1 MRISDTSDSIQIL
14 PNSNNLAELTKLVH
28 NCIFNH
34 KGYNILFLLG
44 WDNTTYRNI
53 QDKILQLRNTE
64 TETIRVIRST
74 QDDIPICLEYF
85 CEDQSAQNV
94 LYTQVS
100 FTFNT
105 LRLIVEKYYYVSI
118 RFKPYKSNL
127 AIVYNSHN
135 ENLQKQLDDF
145 FTQQCMNHN
154 ESSKCIHHNESSIS
168 VLDIDQFR
176 DFVGDIL
183 LIDDPER

>member
-14 PNSNNLAELTKLVH
+14 PNSNTLSELTKLVY

-34 KGYNILFLLG
+34 KGYNILLLLG
-44 WDNTTYRNI
+44 WDNSTYRGI
-53 QDKILQLRNTE
+53 QDKIVQLRNTE
-64 TETIRVIRST
+64 TEAIMLLTK
-74 QDDIPICLEYF
+74 DDLPTCLEYY
-85 CEDQSAQNV
+85 CMEQGKLNV
-94 LYTQVS
+94 LYTQVD
-100 FTFNT
+100 FAFNT
-105 LRLIVEKYYYVSI
+105 LRLIVEEYYDLSI
-118 RFKPYKSNL
+118 RFQHYKSNL
-127 AIVYNSHN
+127 TIVYNSHS

-154 ESSKCIHHNESSIS
+154 ESSKCIHHSESSIS
-168 VLDIDQFR
+168 VLDIEQFR

>member
-1 MRISDTSDSIQIL
+1 M
-14 PNSNNLAELTKLVH
+14 
-28 NCIFNH
+28 
-34 KGYNILFLLG
+34 
-44 WDNTTYRNI
+44 
-53 QDKILQLRNTE
+53 
-64 TETIRVIRST
+64 
-74 QDDIPICLEYF
+74 
-85 CEDQSAQNV
+85 
-94 LYTQVS
+94 
-100 FTFNT
+100 
-105 LRLIVEKYYYVSI
+105 KYYYVSI

>member
-1 MRISDTSDSIQIL
+1 MKISDTSDSIPIL

-44 WDNTTYRNI
+44 WDNSTYRGI
-53 QDKILQLRNTE
+53 QDKIVQLRNTE
-64 TETIRVIRST
+64 TEAIRLIRT
-74 QDDIPICLEYF
+74 QDDLPICLEYY
-85 CEDQSAQNV
+85 CIEQCKRNV
-94 LYTQVS
+94 LYTQVN
-100 FTFNT
+100 FAFNT
-105 LRLIVEKYYYVSI
+105 LRLIVEKHYDLSI
-118 RFKPYKSNL
+118 WCQRYKSNL
-127 AIVYNSHN
+127 TIVYNTHN

-154 ESSKCIHHNESSIS
+154 ESSKCIHHNESGIS

-176 DFVGDIL
+176 DFVGNIL

>member
-1 MRISDTSDSIQIL
+1 MVIMKISDTSDSIPIL

-44 WDNTTYRNI
+44 WDNSTYRSI
-53 QDKILQLRNTE
+53 QDKIVQLHNTE
-64 TETIRVIRST
+64 TEAIRLLT
-74 QDDIPICLEYF
+74 QYDLPACLEYY
-85 CEDQSAQNV
+85 CMAQGKINV
-94 LYTQVS
+94 LYTQVN
-100 FTFNT
+100 FDFNT
-105 LRLIVEKYYYVSI
+105 LRSIVEEHYNFFI
-118 RFKPYKSNL
+118 QFQPCKSNL
-127 AIVYNSHN
+127 AIVYNAHN

-145 FTQQCMNHN
+145 FTQQ
-154 ESSKCIHHNESSIS
+154 CIHHNESSIS

>member
-1 MRISDTSDSIQIL
+1 MKISDTSDSIQIL
-14 PNSNNLAELTKLVH
+14 PNSNNLAELTNLVH

-44 WDNTTYRNI
+44 WDNSTYRGI
-53 QDKILQLRNTE
+53 QDKIVQLRNTE
-64 TETIRVIRST
+64 TEAIRLIRT
-74 QDDIPICLEYF
+74 QDDLPICLEYY
-85 CEDQSAQNV
+85 CIEQGKRNV
-94 LYTQVS
+94 LYTQVN
-100 FTFNT
+100 FAFNT
-105 LRLIVEKYYYVSI
+105 LRLILEKHYDLSI
-118 RFKPYKSNL
+118 WCQRYKSNL
-127 AIVYNSHN
+127 TIVYNTHN

-176 DFVGDIL
+176 DFIGDIL

>member
-1 MRISDTSDSIQIL
+1 M
-14 PNSNNLAELTKLVH
+14 
-28 NCIFNH
+28 
-34 KGYNILFLLG
+34 NII
-44 WDNTTYRNI
+44 Y
-53 QDKILQLRNTE
+53 
-64 TETIRVIRST
+64 
-74 QDDIPICLEYF
+74 
-85 CEDQSAQNV
+85 
-94 LYTQVS
+94 YTVQ
-100 FTFNT
+100 
-105 LRLIVEKYYYVSI
+105 
-118 RFKPYKSNL
+118 PYKSNL
-127 AIVYNSHN
+127 TIVYNSHN